1 MNISFNL
8 KDQKA
13 EVSAVRLI
21 ITHKGKV
28 YRKYTGISVK
38 TKQWRKNKSGQ
49 WPTNPD
55 DSDKLKRIKLG
66 LEERLNEYSTE
77 SEILLAIDEV
87 LSQKSKYYTP
97 IQAVEKRPTFWGY
110 FDDWSQKEVPAK
122 RQRRNAY
129 TLIGNLMGKSAD
141 WEEVNEAYY
150 FRLVQKMNDQQ
161 YSKNYQGSII
171 SKLRTV
177 MSEGYKQ
184 KYHRNESFQTFKK
197 FVEQPD
203 TVYLTSAE
211 IDKLW
216 HLELK
221 DEMEKKVRDLF
232 LIGVYTAARF
242 SDYSK
247 LSKDNIRNGYI
258 TFNQQKTA
266 DSVVIPLSPRVA
278 EILKRNGGHAPVVN
292 QVVFNREIK
301 TVCMRAGIKEKVQV
315 TKSKGMRHETTTE
328 PKWKLVSSHTAR
340 RTGAT
345 LLYKAGVPSR
355 QVMLIT
361 GHKSEQAFRSYIRI
375 TKEEN
380 AEQLKNLPFFKQYQT
395 GKKSAQKKEAP
406 DHSRRR

>member
-1 MNISFNL
+1 MKISFNL

-38 TKQWRKNKSGQ
+38 TRQWRKSKRDGQ

-55 DSDKLKRIKLG
+55 DSDKLKRIKLA
-66 LEERLNEYSTE
+66 LEERLNEYSTD
-77 SEILLAIDEV
+77 SEIELAIDDV
-87 LSQKSKYYTP
+87 LAEKSTYYTP
-97 IQAVEKRPTFWGY
+97 IKATEKRPRFWGY

-129 TLIGNLMGKSAD
+129 TLIGDVMGRGTD
-141 WEEVNEAYY
+141 WEGVNEAYY
-150 FRLVQKMNDQQ
+150 FRLVQILNDRG

-177 MSEGYKQ
+177 MSEGYKL
-184 KYHRNESFQTFKK
+184 KYHRNDDFLRFKK

-203 TVYLTSAE
+203 TVYLTTE
-211 IDKLW
+211 EVDRLW
-216 HLELK
+216 RLELS
-221 DEMEKKVRDLF
+221 DEMERKVRDLF

-242 SDYSK
+242 SDYSR
-247 LSKDNIRNGYI
+247 LSNENISKGFI
-258 TFNQQKTA
+258 TFNQQKTS
-266 DSVVIPLSPRVA
+266 DSVMIPMSPRVS
-278 EILKRNGGHAPVVN
+278 EILKRNGGHAPVLN

-301 TVCMRAGIKEKVQV
+301 TVCMRAKINDMVQV
-315 TKSKGMRHETTTE
+315 TKSKGQKHVTETL

-380 AEQLKNLPFFKQYQT
+380 AHELKNNPFFK
-395 GKKSAQKKEAP
+395 
-406 DHSRRR
+406 

>member
-38 TKQWRKNKSGQ
+38 TKQWRKSKRDGQ

-55 DSDKLKRIKLG
+55 DSDKLKRIKLA
-66 LEERLNEYSTE
+66 LESRLNEYSTE
-77 SEILLAIDEV
+77 PEILLTIDDV
-87 LSQKSKYYTP
+87 LSQKSSYYTP
-97 IQAVEKRPTFWGY
+97 IAATEKRPSFWEY
-110 FDDWSQKEVPAK
+110 FDSWSQKDVPAK

-129 TLIGNLMGKSAD
+129 TLIGDVMGRATD
-141 WEEVNEAYY
+141 WEGVNEAYY
-150 FRLVQKMNDQQ
+150 FRLVQQMNERK

-177 MSEGYKQ
+177 MSEGYKL
-184 KYHRNESFQTFKK
+184 KYHHNEAFQNFKK

-203 TVYLTSAE
+203 TVYLTTAE
-211 IDKLW
+211 VDKLW
-216 HLELK
+216 HLDLQ

-247 LSKDNIRNGYI
+247 LSKDNISKGFI

-278 EILKRNGGHAPVVN
+278 EILKRNGGHAPEVN

-301 TVCMRAGIKEKVQV
+301 TVCMKAKINDKVQV
-315 TKSKGMRHETTTE
+315 TRSKGARHETTTE

-345 LLYKAGVPSR
+345 LLYKSGVPSR

-380 AEQLKNLPFFKQYQT
+380 AQALQNNPFFK
-395 GKKSAQKKEAP
+395 
-406 DHSRRR
+406 